1 MKKYI
6 YFILPLVYIL
16 IDHITKFFVIKNIPY
31 NSFIKINDYFN
42 IVNVSNTGVA
52 FSMFQNNNI
61 FFIVLVSLV
70 VIFLIYFIV
79 KNNKELTKLQIHS
92 LLLILAGGI
101 GNLIDRIFRGA
112 VVDFIDVGYKNVYRW
127 PAFNVADSCVC
138 IGITL
143 FVISILFFD
152 KNKKNI

>member
-6 YFILPLVYIL
+6 LLSLFYVIL
-16 IDHITKFFVIKNIPY
+16 DHITKFLVISNITY
-31 NSFIKINDYFN
+31 YSSIKINDCFSVVN
-42 IVNVSNTGVA
+42 ISNTGVA

-61 FFIVLVSLV
+61 FFIILVSLV
-70 VIFLIYFIV
+70 ILFLIYFII
-79 KNNKELTKLQIHS
+79 KNKNELTKLQLHS
-92 LLLILAGGI
+92 LFLILSGGI

-112 VVDFIDVGYKNVYRW
+112 VVDFIDVGYKDVYRW

-143 FVISILFFD
+143 FIISILFF
-152 KNKKNI
+152 NKTKLKVN